1 MRRLLASFCLLW
13 TGTALAAGLWG
24 PAREVQRQPT
34 WPAPSQREL
43 PPAGFLP
50 QEDRVEDQDLSPG
63 EAARRAQQMN
73 GGGRVLAVEQAQGGW
88 RVKLI
93 KNGDVRI
100 VFVPD

>member
-1 MRRLLASFCLLW
+1 MRLLLASFSLLC
-13 TGTALAAGLWG
+13 TSAAFAAGLWG

-34 WPAPSQREL
+34 WPSPSQREL
-43 PPAGFLP
+43 PPAGFVP
-50 QEDRVEDQDLSPG
+50 QEDRVEDLDLSPG